1 MRGQTLRRSWRHD
14 PTLYAPPRYRKA
26 CSYYPFVPAPLEGDD
41 FAGLPVDIAGVV
53 SEAEQ
58 AIIALNRD
66 PGPELRALARLLL
79 RSESIS
85 SSKVEEMHLDA
96 RDLARAEEKRRA
108 GRSVGPRAGEILAN
122 IDAMISAVGDVG
134 DADRLAPAHLREI
147 HQVLLDRA
155 NPRIAGRVRDSQN
168 WIGGNNYNP
177 CGAAYVPPPPDRIAP
192 LLDDLCGFCNDDLFP
207 PVVQAAIA
215 HAQFELIHPF
225 DDGNGRTGR
234 ALIHVILRRRRL
246 APSVVPPLSV
256 VFSHRRDRYI
266 DGIAKF
272 REGAVAEWIGIFAEA
287 AAEAALRAVQY
298 AALVADLQ
306 EFWRG
311 RLRAAANPRADA
323 AAWEIINALPAY
335 PVVSAQSVAES
346 VDRAPAGIHAGM
358 QQLEDAGVLIPL
370 GTSKRYR
377 TWEPDGLIDLIE
389 ELEAGGAP
397 PVA

>member
-1 MRGQTLRRSWRHD
+1 MRGRTLRRSWRHD
-14 PTLYAPPRYRKA
+14 PTLYAPPRYRRA
-26 CSYYPFVPAPLEGDD
+26 CSYYPFIPAPLGGDD
-41 FAGLPVDIAGVV
+41 FVDLPADVAGVV

-58 AIIALNRD
+58 AVIALNRN

-85 SSKVEEMHLDA
+85 SSKVEEMRIDA

-108 GRSVGPRAGEILAN
+108 GRSVGPRAAEILAN
-122 IDAMISAVGDVG
+122 IDAMINAVGDVG
-134 DADRLAPAHLREI
+134 DAGSIAPGHLCEI
-147 HQVLLDRA
+147 HKVLLDRA
-155 NPRIAGRVRDSQN
+155 DPRIAGIVRDSQN

-177 CGAAYVPPPPDRIAP
+177 CGAAYVPPPPERIAP
-192 LLDDLCGFCNDDLFP
+192 LLDDLCGFCNDDLLP

-225 DDGNGRTGR
+225 EDGNGRTGR
-234 ALIHVILRRRRL
+234 ALIHVVLRRRRL
-246 APSVVPPLSV
+246 APDVVPPLSI
-256 VFSHRRDRYI
+256 VFSRRRDRYI

-287 AAEAALRAVQY
+287 AAEAALRAGRY
-298 AALVADLQ
+298 AELVADLQ
-306 EFWRG
+306 AFWRG
-311 RLRAAANPRADA
+311 RLRAAANPRADS

-335 PVVSAQSVAES
+335 PVVSAQSIAES

-358 QQLEDAGVLIPL
+358 QHLEDAGVLKPA
-370 GTSKRYR
+370 GQGRRNR

-389 ELEAGGAP
+389 ELEAGVP
-397 PVA
+397 